1 MLAASKKTAC
11 DVNMIAEDINY
22 RPSPLLGKSGLL
34 LNDFLTFPRE
44 RLGVGKAPR
53 STEHRLG
60 VRKRFWFP
68 NSNVPSTVV
77 RRLFFSSS

>member
-53 STEHRLG
+53 STEHRA

-68 NSNVPSTVV
+68 NSNVPGTVV